1 VRQRIICKKDD
12 YEEDGEL
19 PGVKQHGGLLP
30 VNIPEYYII
39 LISAKGTGK
48 RRRASADSQL
58 CGHAARTAPLS
69 AAKIRIRRDRSR
81 FPFAGA

>member
-48 RRRASADSQL
+48 RRRASAGFAVMRA
-58 CGHAARTAPLS
+58 CGKNRAAFCS
-69 AAKIRIRRDRSR
+69 
-81 FPFAGA
+81 